1 VEWVAISF
9 TRGNP
14 LGAVNSILKV
24 VKMIDICW
32 LVVGQKYFIK
42 DIKKMV
48 VPKNQSW
55 ELSVLIV

>member
-1 VEWVAISF
+1 
-9 TRGNP
+9 
-14 LGAVNSILKV
+14 
-24 VKMIDICW
+24 
-32 LVVGQKYFIK
+32 VGQKYFIK

>member
-1 VEWVAISF
+1 M
-9 TRGNP
+9 
-14 LGAVNSILKV
+14 NSILKV

-42 DIKKMV
+42 DIKKIV